1 MRWCFETFCRGKVI
15 AGCAV
20 TARQV
25 RGAGR
30 CGEIRPTDIADP
42 RAALSLVL
50 GVNRGAV
57 D

>member
-1 MRWCFETFCRGKVI
+1 MRLCIETFCRGKAI
-15 AGCAV
+15 ADWAV
-20 TARQV
+20 GVRRL
-25 RGAGR
+25 RGAIARGVV
-30 CGEIRPTDIADP
+30 RPTDIADP